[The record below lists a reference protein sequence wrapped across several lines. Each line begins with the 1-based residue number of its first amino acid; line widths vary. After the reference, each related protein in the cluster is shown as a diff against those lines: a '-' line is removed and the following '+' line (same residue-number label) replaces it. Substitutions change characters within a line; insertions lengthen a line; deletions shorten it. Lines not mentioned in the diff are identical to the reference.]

1 MESKGS
7 KLLAAWL
14 GERSAYATSL
24 SIGIEPERFRA
35 YLSGD
40 SKPSLKTAALLE
52 TWVRE
57 LGNVGQR
64 PIDDPLVAEWN
75 AMHSRL
81 DKLIASDD
89 AEEAAS

>member
-1 MESKGS
+1 MVSKGS

-52 TWVRE
+52 NKTGV
-57 LGNVGQR
+57 
-64 PIDDPLVAEWN
+64 PA
-75 AMHSRL
+75 
-81 DKLIASDD
+81 IAW
-89 AEEAAS
+89 AEAA

>member
-1 MESKGS
+1 MKLTPEHGDVVSTES
-7 KLLAAWL
+7 LEAEIERRIRLA
-14 GERSAYATSL
+14 
-24 SIGIEPERFRA
+24 IEPLFSA
-35 YLSGD
+35 
-40 SKPSLKTAALLE
+40 LE